1 MVRKNNN
8 PSSREYVYGST
19 AYDYKKNNVE
29 KESLQKPKNKR
40 VKKSKNKVKVKLKV
54 LGIVAVLFILSFVC
68 VGRYTA
74 ILALS
79 TDIREQKTVV
89 SKLQSENQNIS
100 VELAKK
106 NNLKAIEA
114 DAINIH
120 NMVEPTKENTFF
132 ISVNPLG
139 DNQTKPNKESALST
153 MQRILGLIY

>member
-1 MVRKNNN
+1 MVRKNNKPN
-8 PSSREYVYGST
+8 SREYVYGSV
-19 AYDYKKNNVE
+19 AYDYKKKQVE
-29 KESLQKPKNKR
+29 KQGLQKP
-40 VKKSKNKVKVKLKV
+40 VKKKVRKSKSRVKLKV
-54 LGIVAVLFILSFVC
+54 KVLGMVAAIFIMSFVC

-79 TDIREQKTVV
+79 TDIRAQKTAV
-89 SKLQSENQNIS
+89 STLQSENQNIS

-120 NMVEPTKENTFF
+120 NMVRPTKESTFF

-139 DNQTKPNKESALST
+139 DKDTKPSKDSALST
-153 MQRILGLIY
+153 MQRVLGLIY